1 MQILLFN
8 VGLKECGMENF
19 DDRYKRKNPFSVP
32 ESYFDQLGKRIEQR
46 IETEKKPQKVRLVT
60 LLKPYVGLAA
70 IFLLALFVVQVVLP
84 HVVDKDRMLVSEKR
98 EGMAEKETR
107 SETFEFDSGFDPT
120 DEEILEYLSTEVN
133 DYDLLYADLY

>member
-1 MQILLFN
+1 
-8 VGLKECGMENF
+8 MENF

-32 ESYFDQLGKRIEQR
+32 EKYFDQLGKRIEQR
-46 IETEKKPQKVRLVT
+46 IEAEKKPQKVRLVT
-60 LLKPYVGLAA
+60 LLKPYFGLAA

-98 EGMAEKETR
+98 EGMVEKEIQ

-120 DEEILEYLSTEVN
+120 DEEILEYLSTEIN